1 MKIISAIILSLL
13 YLSSYSQKGIP
24 GIDYR
29 QCSTS
34 ERNNEILE
42 NNPFKK
48 QLMEDAHERALKW
61 TEEHYGEVNFDENG
75 KKVVSYIIPVV
86 WHVIHN
92 GGQENISRAIIEDEI
107 AELNK
112 DFQKLNTNIV
122 NVHPNF
128 SSIAADCEIE
138 FRLARLDP
146 DGNCTEGITR
156 TKSTLTY
163 AMDESAKF
171 LPGAESWN
179 RNGRYYLNIWMGISL
194 DNGAG
199 GYAYYPGSVGM
210 DQDGLVLR
218 YQQLGN
224 TVTHEVGHWLN
235 LAHLWGSTNDP
246 GAGQNPDNCTTDDGV
261 ADTPNTLGQTG
272 CAETTQSCG
281 SIDNVQNY
289 MEYNFCDLMFTEGQ
303 KQRMHSTLN
312 SDTGKRLTM
321 VSANNLSLTG
331 TGDPYEQDPICK
343 LLDADFTY
351 DKEWICEG
359 DVVNFADFNTY
370 NGIQTQWAWD
380 FVGGTPNTSS
390 LASPTITYNSAGI
403 YNVSYSPGNAA
414 GFADPMIKNN
424 IITVSSITA
433 NYILPFAESFE
444 NTTTFNNEWTV
455 QTQNGNGWQNS
466 SSSSFSGSRSLRVNN
481 NSNTAGDITE
491 VISPSYDLSSI
502 SNPQLTYKWA
512 FAQKLSGGNDQF
524 LILYSTNCGTTWTPK
539 SFKAGA
545 AMATS
550 TATNSTFIPNSIN
563 DWDSAYV
570 DLSSFA
576 SETNVRFMF
585 RFKNNGGNNFYLDDL
600 NISEATPTDIRLN
613 QQISDLNIF
622 PNPMSENATMSF
634 FLKNNVANLNVVIK
648 DVLGKEVTKIIVNTP
663 FSAGKYTMDIDK
675 TNKLSSGL
683 YFIEFNA
690 DNNIQIEKLIVEY
703 FL

>member
-1 MKIISAIILSLL
+1 MKVISSFIFLLISLNCF
-13 YLSSYSQKGIP
+13 SQKGVP
-24 GIDYR
+24 GVDYR
-29 QCSTS
+29 QCSS
-34 ERNNEILE
+34 AERNNEILDD
-42 NNPFKK
+42 NPFKK
-48 QLMEDAHERALKW
+48 QLMEDAHEKALKW
-61 TEEHYGEVNFDENG
+61 TAEHYGEVKVGPNG

-92 GGQENISRAIIEDEI
+92 GGQENISRAIIENEI

-112 DFQKLNTNIV
+112 DFQKLNTNIT
-122 NVHPNF
+122 NVHPTF

-156 TKSTLTY
+156 TQSTLTY

-179 RNGRYYLNIWMGISL
+179 RNGRFYLNIWMGISL
-194 DNGAG
+194 ENGAG
-199 GYAYYPGSVGM
+199 GYAYYPGTVGM
-210 DQDGLVLR
+210 NQDGLVLR

-246 GAGQNPDNCTTDDGV
+246 GPGQNPDNCTTDDGV

-272 CAETTQSCG
+272 CSQTTQSCG

-303 KQRMHSTLN
+303 KQRMHSTLG

-321 VSANNLSLTG
+321 VSLGNLALTG
-331 TGDPYEQDPICK
+331 VENPYVQDPICK
-343 LLDADFTY
+343 LVDADFTY

-359 DVVNFADFNTY
+359 GVVNFDDFNTY

-390 LASPTITYNSAGI
+390 LASPAITYNTAGI
-403 YNVSYSPGNAA
+403 YNVTYSPGNAA
-414 GFADPMIKNN
+414 GFADPMVKNN

-433 NYILPFAESFE
+433 NYVLPFSESFE
-444 NTTTFNNEWTV
+444 NITTFNDEWTV
-455 QTQNGNGWQNS
+455 QTLNGNGWQNS
-466 SSSSFSGSRSLRVNN
+466 SSASFTGSRALRVNN
-481 NSNTAGDITE
+481 NSNAAGDITE

-524 LILYSTNCGTTWTPK
+524 LVLYSTNCGTTWTPK
-539 SFKAGA
+539 AFKAGA

-550 TATNSTFIPNSIN
+550 ASTNSTFIPSSTN
-563 DWDSAYV
+563 DWDSASV
-570 DLSSFA
+570 DLSSLA
-576 SETNVRFMF
+576 TETNVRFMF

-600 NISEATPTDIRLN
+600 NIVEAISTGLNLN
-613 QQISDLNIF
+613 QQVNNLKVY
-622 PNPMSENATMSF
+622 PNPMDENATMSF
-634 FLKNNVANLNVVIK
+634 FLKNNVANLNVVIR
-648 DVLGKEVTKIIVNTP
+648 DVLGKEVAKVINNTA
-663 FSAGKYTMDIDK
+663 FSAGKYTMNIDK
-675 TNKLSSGL
+675 ANKLSSGL

-690 DNNIQIEKLIVEY
+690 DNNVQIEKLIVE
-703 FL
+703 

>member
-1 MKIISAIILSLL
+1 MKVIFSFLL
-13 YLSSYSQKGIP
+13 LTCYLSSFSQKGIP
-24 GIDYR
+24 GVDYR

-34 ERNNEILE
+34 ERNNEILN
-42 NNPFKK
+42 NNPYKK
-48 QLMEDAHERALKW
+48 QLMEEAHKKALKW
-61 TEEHYGEVNFDENG
+61 TAEHYGEVKLDENG

-112 DFQKLNTNIV
+112 DFQKLNSNIV
-122 NVHPNF
+122 NVHPAF

-156 TKSTLTY
+156 TKSMLTY

-179 RNGRYYLNIWMGISL
+179 RNGRYYLNIWMGITL
-194 DNGAG
+194 ANGAG

-246 GAGQNPDNCTTDDGV
+246 GPGQTPDNCTTDDGV

-272 CAETTQSCG
+272 CSQTTQSCG

-303 KQRMHSTLN
+303 KQRMHSALN
-312 SDTGKRLTM
+312 DDTGKRQTM
-321 VSANNLSLTG
+321 VSLGNLQLTG
-331 TGDPYEQDPICK
+331 TDDPYVQNPTCK

-359 DVVNFADFNTY
+359 DVVNFEDFNTY
-370 NGIQTQWAWD
+370 NGVQTQWAWD

-390 LASPTITYNSAGI
+390 VATPAITYNTAGV
-403 YNVSYSPGNAA
+403 YGVTYAPGNAA

-433 NYILPFAESFE
+433 NYVLPFAESFE
-444 NTTTFNNEWTV
+444 NATTFNNEWFIN
-455 QTQNGNGWQNS
+455 TQNGQGWQTTTSASFTGS
-466 SSSSFSGSRSLRVNN
+466 SSLKIYNHL
-481 NSNTAGDITE
+481 NSAGDITE
-491 VISPSYDLSSI
+491 VITPSYDLSSI
-502 SNPQLTYKWA
+502 TNPVLTYKWA

-524 LILYSTNCGTTWTPK
+524 LILYSTDCGTTWTPK

-545 AMATS
+545 AMATA
-550 TATNSTFIPNSIN
+550 TATNSAFIPNTIN
-563 DWDSAYV
+563 DWDSAEV
-570 DLSSFA
+570 DLSSIA
-576 SETNVRFMF
+576 SESNVRFKLY
-585 RFKNNGGNNFYLDDL
+585 FKNNGGNNFYLDDL
-600 NISEATPTDIRLN
+600 NIFGSTPAGLIEHNRVNNLKVY
-613 QQISDLNIF
+613 
-622 PNPMSENATMSF
+622 PNPMNENTTVSF
-634 FLKNNVANLNVVIK
+634 FLKSNITSLNIVIR
-648 DVLGKEVTKIIVNTP
+648 DVLGKEVTKIIANTS
-663 FSAGKYTMDIDK
+663 FSAGKYTIDIDK
-675 TNKLSSGL
+675 TNKLTSGL
-683 YFIEFNA
+683 YFLEFNA
-690 DNNIQIEKLIVEY
+690 DNNVQVEKLIVE
-703 FL
+703 

>member
-1 MKIISAIILSLL
+1 MKIISAITLL
-13 YLSSYSQKGIP
+13 LFYLTSYSQKGIP

-48 QLMEDAHERALKW
+48 QLMKDAHERALKW
-61 TEEHYGEVNFDENG
+61 TADHYGEVKVGPNG

-92 GGQENISRAIIEDEI
+92 GGQENISRAIIENEI

-112 DFQKLNTNIV
+112 DFQKLNTNIT
-122 NVHPNF
+122 NVHPTF

-156 TKSTLTY
+156 TQSTLTY

-179 RNGRYYLNIWMGISL
+179 RNGRFYLNIWMGISL
-194 DNGAG
+194 ENGAG
-199 GYAYYPGSVGM
+199 GYAYYPGTVGM
-210 DQDGLVLR
+210 NQDGLVLR

-246 GAGQNPDNCTTDDGV
+246 GPGQNPDNCTTDDGV

-272 CAETTQSCG
+272 CSQTTQSCG

-303 KQRMHSTLN
+303 KQRMHSTLG

-321 VSANNLSLTG
+321 VSLGNLALTG
-331 TGDPYEQDPICK
+331 VENPYVQDPICK
-343 LLDADFTY
+343 LVDADFTY

-359 DVVNFADFNTY
+359 GVVNFDDFNTY

-390 LASPTITYNSAGI
+390 LASPAITYNTAGI
-403 YNVSYSPGNAA
+403 YNVTYSPGNAA
-414 GFADPMIKNN
+414 GFADPMVKNN

-433 NYILPFAESFE
+433 NYVLPFSESFE
-444 NTTTFNNEWTV
+444 NITTFNDEWTV
-455 QTQNGNGWQNS
+455 QTLNGNGWQNS
-466 SSSSFSGSRSLRVNN
+466 SSASFTGSRALRVNN
-481 NSNTAGDITE
+481 NSNAAGDITE

-524 LILYSTNCGTTWTPK
+524 LVLYSTNCGTTWTPK
-539 SFKAGA
+539 AFKAGA

-550 TATNSTFIPNSIN
+550 ASTNSTFIPSSTN
-563 DWDSAYV
+563 DWDSASV
-570 DLSSFA
+570 DLSSLA
-576 SETNVRFMF
+576 TETNVRFMF

-600 NISEATPTDIRLN
+600 NIVEAISTGLNLN
-613 QQISDLNIF
+613 QQVNNLKVY
-622 PNPMSENATMSF
+622 PNPMDENATMSF
-634 FLKNNVANLNVVIK
+634 FLKNNVANLNVVIR
-648 DVLGKEVTKIIVNTP
+648 DVLGKEVAKVINNTA
-663 FSAGKYTMDIDK
+663 FSAGKYTMNIDK
-675 TNKLSSGL
+675 ANKLSSGL

-690 DNNIQIEKLIVEY
+690 DNNVQIEKLIVE
-703 FL
+703 